1 MGLKVLS
8 LTPAFGRFFG
18 WMIGRLK
25 ETGVMSQTA
34 LLSRV
39 LNGSLRRS
47 AAPLWRS
54 AALCGAQRPFGAL
67 SGPLGRSAALWSA
80 QQLPFWDTPKMA
92 MFSN

>member
-54 AALCGAQRPFGAL
+54 AALCNAQRPSRVL
-67 SGPLGRSAALWSA
+67 SGSLGRSVVLWDA
-80 QQLPFWDTPKMA
+80 
-92 MFSN
+92 